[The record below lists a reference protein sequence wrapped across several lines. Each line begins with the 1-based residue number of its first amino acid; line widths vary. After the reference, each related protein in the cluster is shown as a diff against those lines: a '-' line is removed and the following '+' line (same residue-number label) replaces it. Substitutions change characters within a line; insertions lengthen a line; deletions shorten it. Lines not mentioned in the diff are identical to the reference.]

1 MTKEGKDGDVKEP
14 ESLETRAKRLEKEA
28 ESFSRRIKSTSKP
41 REEYRAE
48 SGANIFKELG
58 VLARFS
64 KNVRN
69 TLGGIWDGVLEPVYS
84 VVAPPILWITGKYS
98 ALWSR
103 FAYKGESEARV
114 VSRSRAG
121 FLLGATLVTLLAFT
135 PTKLGEVIRFF
146 TVEPVVDG
154 TMMLASKTT
163 EEFYLNHTQ
172 EIDPDHNVHSV
183 RGCNSLGQCREE
195 DSVYFRVR
203 PRLAHDIWKTLN
215 YGDPFYIPD
224 HVVAPIAP
232 GVNRCQ
238 VTYYG
243 YRLTTS
249 WVSRLMR
256 SMQVYPIMLE
266 ADCEFISAGGKGA

>member
-1 MTKEGKDGDVKEP
+1 MTEKGKDG

-28 ESFSRRIKSTSKP
+28 ESFSRHIKSTNRSK
-41 REEYRAE
+41 EETKADSE
-48 SGANIFKELG
+48 ASIFEELG
-58 VLARFS
+58 ILARFS

-69 TLGGIWDGVLEPVYS
+69 TLGGVWDGVLEPVYS

-98 ALWSR
+98 AFWSR
-103 FAYKGESEARV
+103 FAYKGLGEERM

-121 FLLGATLVTLLAFT
+121 FLVGATLVTLLAFT

-154 TMMLASKTT
+154 AMMLSSKTT
-163 EEFYLNHTQ
+163 GEFYLNHTQ

-232 GVNRCQ
+232 GVNKCQ

-249 WVSRLMR
+249 WISRLMR

-266 ADCEFISAGGKGA
+266 AECEFISTSGQAS